1 MNPKMKKVLILGAGL
16 VAGPIIKF
24 LLNNGFYVTV
34 ASNTPNRAEEL
45 INNAPRGY
53 AISWDAKDQSTLD
66 SLIKEHDITVS
77 LLPYTLHVGVAE
89 KCIVH
94 KKNMVTT
101 SYVSPEM
108 QALDAE
114 AKNADIIILNECG
127 LDPGIDHMSAKRIID
142 TVHGFGG
149 KILEFYSLCGA
160 LPAPEI
166 SNENP
171 FRYKF
176 SWSPKG
182 VILAGNNDANYMKNG
197 KEKLTSAENLFK
209 DVFNYSIKGIED
221 LEVYPNRNSLPYI
234 NLYNIPET
242 KTMFRGTIRYKGW
255 CEIIDTLKAL
265 KLISQDEHDFTG
277 MTYAQML
284 AKTMNLPNTAN
295 LTQKT
300 AKFLKVYEGNTAI
313 KAMEFLGLFEDIQMN
328 RTKDST
334 YEIVSDLM
342 IKKMMLGKDERDMT
356 ILEHIILAKYPDG
369 KQEVITSKL
378 LDFGEPGGDTSIART
393 VALPAA
399 CAVKMILEDEILVR
413 GVHIPILP
421 DIYNP
426 IMHELENMGI
436 ELVEEYGLPLS
447 RKIQD

>member
-1 MNPKMKKVLILGAGL
+1 MYPKIKKVLILGAGL

-53 AISWDAKDQSTLD
+53 AISWDANDLNKLD
-66 SLIKEHDITVS
+66 ALIKEHDITVS
-77 LLPYTLHVGVAE
+77 LLPYAFHVRIAE
-89 KCIVH
+89 RCIAN

-101 SYVSPEM
+101 SYVTPEM

-149 KILEFYSLCGA
+149 KIVEFYSLCGA
-160 LPAPEI
+160 LPSPEV
-166 SNENP
+166 SNDNP

-182 VILAGNNDANYMKNG
+182 VILAGNNDAKYIKNG
-197 KEKLTSAENLFK
+197 KEKLTPTENLFK
-209 DVFNYSIKGIED
+209 DVFNYKIKGIED
-221 LEVYPNRNSLPYI
+221 LEVYPNRNSLTYI

-255 CEIIDTLKAL
+255 CETLDVLKTL
-265 KLISQDEHDFTG
+265 KLISPDEFDFTE

-284 AKTMNLPNTAN
+284 AKTIDLPNTAN
-295 LTQKT
+295 LKQKT
-300 AKFLKVYEGNTAI
+300 AKFLKLDDDNIAI
-313 KAMEFLGLFEDIQMN
+313 KAIEFLGLFENIQMN

-399 CAVKMILEDEILVR
+399 CAVKMILENEILVK
-413 GVHIPILP
+413 GVHIPVLP
-421 DIYNP
+421 EIYNP
-426 IMHELENMGI
+426 IMHELELMGI

-447 RKIQD
+447 RRIL